1 LAFRP
6 ISSELA
12 SKVLAKALAHTKSSL
27 TANSFNSRLQDA
39 LQSGSSFME
48 VSRIRALRGPNLW
61 SRQTSIEAIVS
72 CEPQEREMMPGNEFE
87 KQLRRI
93 FPAVGQLEGSRPGQ
107 PASMAHALEKITLSL
122 QNQAGCPI
130 TFSRTTATEEEG
142 VYQVVVQYTEEDVGR
157 LALAWA
163 EKLCMAV
170 KSHAAFDLNQAL
182 TELRDLDEDVRLG
195 PSTGSIVDAAI
206 LKGIPYRRLT
216 EGSMVQFGWGSKQR
230 RIQAAETDTTS
241 AIAESIAQDKDLT
254 KSLLLAAGVPVPIGR
269 PAKNLD
275 DAWQIAQ
282 SIGLPI
288 VVKPQDGNQGK
299 GVTVNIVERELF
311 NQAYE
316 TAARYGEVLV
326 EKFLPGSDYRLL
338 VVGNKLVA
346 AARREPPL
354 VVGDGI
360 HTVKELVDKVNADP
374 RRGDGHSTSL
384 TKIKFDD
391 IAIGRLKLQDM
402 KPNSVPEKGRR
413 VILRNNANLST
424 GGTATDVTDDVH
436 AEVAARVVV
445 AAQMVGVDIC
455 GVDVVCESVLKPLEE
470 QNGGIVEVNAAP
482 GLRMHI
488 SPSFGKGRNV
498 GKAIID
504 YMYPNGDN
512 GRIPV
517 IAVTGT
523 NGKTTTVRLTAHLL
537 KANDLRVGMTNTDGV
552 YVNGRQIDD
561 GDCSGPRSARNVLM
575 HPDVDAAVF
584 ETARGGLL
592 REGLAF
598 DRCQVAIVTNIGSG
612 DHLGLNYITTV
623 EDLSVLKRVVV
634 LNVATDG
641 MAVLNATDPQV
652 AMMARMC
659 PGDVTFFA
667 LDAHHPVLAT
677 HRAQGKRVVYTENG
691 NIVAQQGKKYFRIPL
706 SDIPLT
712 RQGQIGFQTEN
723 VMAAVGAAW
732 ALNVPWETIAQGLS
746 TFISD
751 IQGVPGRF
759 NVFDY
764 KGATLIADYGH
775 NPDAIQALV
784 HAVENMPAQK
794 RVVVISG
801 AGDRRDQDIR
811 DQTQILGT
819 AFDEVILY
827 QDACQRGR
835 SDGEVIQ
842 LLRDGL
848 NGAVRTQYVQ
858 DIQGEFNAID
868 TALARLSTGDL
879 CLILI
884 DQVEAALAYIQGKV
898 NESHVAS
905 AN

>member
-1 LAFRP
+1 
-6 ISSELA
+6 
-12 SKVLAKALAHTKSSL
+12 
-27 TANSFNSRLQDA
+27 
-39 LQSGSSFME
+39 
-48 VSRIRALRGPNLW
+48 
-61 SRQTSIEAIVS
+61 
-72 CEPQEREMMPGNEFE
+72 
-87 KQLRRI
+87 
-93 FPAVGQLEGSRPGQ
+93 
-107 PASMAHALEKITLSL
+107 
-122 QNQAGCPI
+122 
-130 TFSRTTATEEEG
+130 
-142 VYQVVVQYTEEDVGR
+142 
-157 LALAWA
+157 
-163 EKLCMAV
+163 
-170 KSHAAFDLNQAL
+170 
-182 TELRDLDEDVRLG
+182 
-195 PSTGSIVDAAI
+195 
-206 LKGIPYRRLT
+206 
-216 EGSMVQFGWGSKQR
+216 
-230 RIQAAETDTTS
+230 
-241 AIAESIAQDKDLT
+241 
-254 KSLLLAAGVPVPIGR
+254 
-269 PAKNLD
+269 
-275 DAWQIAQ
+275 
-282 SIGLPI
+282 
-288 VVKPQDGNQGK
+288 
-299 GVTVNIVERELF
+299 
-311 NQAYE
+311 
-316 TAARYGEVLV
+316 
-326 EKFLPGSDYRLL
+326 
-338 VVGNKLVA
+338 VGNKLVA

-354 VVGDGI
+354 VVGDGT

-391 IAIGRLKLQDM
+391 IAIGRLKLQDLE
-402 KPNSVPEKGRR
+402 PNSVPEKGRR

-436 AEVAARVVV
+436 AAVAARVVA

-470 QNGGIVEVNAAP
+470 QNGGVVEVNAAP

-498 GKAIID
+498 GKAVID
-504 YMYPNGDN
+504 HMFPNGDN
-512 GRIPV
+512 GRIPI

-537 KANDLRVGMTNTDGV
+537 KANHLRVGMTNTDGV

-598 DRCQVAIVTNIGSG
+598 DRCQVAIVTNMGSG
-612 DHLGLNYITTV
+612 DHLGLNYITTL
-623 EDLSVLKRVVV
+623 EDLSVLKRVIV
-634 LNVATDG
+634 LNVAPDG
-641 MAVLNATDPQV
+641 MAVLNAADPQV
-652 AMMARMC
+652 AMMANMC
-659 PGDVTFFA
+659 PGNVTFFA
-667 LDAHHPVLAT
+667 LDPHQPVLAT

-691 NIVAQQGKKYFRIPL
+691 SIVAQQGKKSFRIPL
-706 SDIPLT
+706 SDVPLT

-723 VMAAVGAAW
+723 VIAAVAAAW
-732 ALNVPWETIAQGLS
+732 AVNVPWETIAQGLS

-784 HAVENMPAQK
+784 HAVDNMPAQK

-835 SDGEVIQ
+835 TDGEVIQ
-842 LLRDGL
+842 LLREGL
-848 NGAVRTQYVQ
+848 AGAARTTHVQ

-868 TALARLSTGDL
+868 TALARLSAGDL

-898 NESHVAS
+898 NETQLTATK
-905 AN
+905 